1 MEEKDLPLLF
11 TPLVRQPGMAIPDWL
26 FGPAGVAG
34 LPAPLSPPRGVNVAV
49 GIDIIEVARV
59 RKVYERHGERFLKRV
74 FTEREVL
81 QCRGKATR
89 LAGRFAAKE
98 AISKAL
104 GTGIH
109 GVAWREMEVVQLR
122 SGRPTVT
129 LHGNAKRRAELLGIS
144 AFDVS
149 IADLV
154 EFSIAVAVAVQTSIE
169 VNERQILAL
178 LGRKSF
184 SQVVVTHAGH
194 PNQLFI
200 RASINGGAD
209 ECTLPG

>member
-1 MEEKDLPLLF
+1 M
-11 TPLVRQPGMAIPDWL
+11 
-26 FGPAGVAG
+26 AG
-34 LPAPLSPPRGVNVAV
+34 LPAPLPVPQGVNIAV
-49 GIDIIEVARV
+49 GIDIIEVDRV
-59 RKVYERHGERFLKRV
+59 RKVFEHHGERFLNASSLRSRFAVPGKR
-74 FTEREVL
+74 E
-81 QCRGKATR
+81 

-149 IADLV
+149 IADLA
-154 EFSIAVAVAVQTSIE
+154 ELSIAIAVGVQTD
-169 VNERQILAL
+169 
-178 LGRKSF
+178 KSF
-184 SQVVVTHAGH
+184 NET
-194 PNQLFI
+194 P
-200 RASINGGAD
+200 R
-209 ECTLPG
+209 

>member
-1 MEEKDLPLLF
+1 MQEDLPLLF
-11 TPLVRQPGMAIPDWL
+11 TPLVRQPGTPIPDWL

-34 LPAPLSPPRGVNVAV
+34 LPAPLHPPQGVNIAV
-49 GIDIIEVARV
+49 GIDIIEVGRV
-59 RKVYERHGERFLKRV
+59 RKVLEKHGERFLSRV
-74 FTEREVL
+74 FTPNEVR
-81 QCRGKATR
+81 QCRGKVSR

-104 GTGIH
+104 GTGLH

-149 IADLV
+149 IADLA
-154 EFSIAVAVAVQTSIE
+154 EFSIAIAVAVQT
-169 VNERQILAL
+169 V
-178 LGRKSF
+178 
-184 SQVVVTHAGH
+184 
-194 PNQLFI
+194 
-200 RASINGGAD
+200 
-209 ECTLPG
+209 LPGAQA

>member
-1 MEEKDLPLLF
+1 MQEDLPLLF
-11 TPLVRQPGMAIPDWL
+11 TPLVRQPGTPIPDWL

-34 LPAPLSPPRGVNVAV
+34 LPAPLHPPQGVNVAV
-49 GIDIIEVARV
+49 GIDIIEVGRV
-59 RKVYERHGERFLKRV
+59 RKVFEKHGERFLNRV
-74 FTEREVL
+74 FTPNEVR
-81 QCRGKATR
+81 QCRGKVSR

-104 GTGIH
+104 GTGLH

-149 IADLV
+149 IADLA
-154 EFSIAVAVAVQTSIE
+154 EFSIAIAVAVQT
-169 VNERQILAL
+169 A
-178 LGRKSF
+178 
-184 SQVVVTHAGH
+184 
-194 PNQLFI
+194 
-200 RASINGGAD
+200 
-209 ECTLPG
+209 LPGA

>member
-1 MEEKDLPLLF
+1 MEEDLPLMF
-11 TPLVRQPGMAIPDWL
+11 TPLVRRPGVAIPDWL

-34 LPAPLSPPRGVNVAV
+34 LPAPLNPPQGVNIAV

-59 RKVYERHGERFLKRV
+59 RRVFERHGERFLKRV
-74 FTEREVL
+74 YTEREIL
-81 QCRGKATR
+81 QCRGKPAR

-109 GVAWREMEVVQLR
+109 GVAWREMEIVQLR
-122 SGRPTVT
+122 SGRPTVS

-149 IADLV
+149 IADLA
-154 EFSIAVAVAVQTSIE
+154 ELSIAVAVAVQTSL
-169 VNERQILAL
+169 Q
-178 LGRKSF
+178 
-184 SQVVVTHAGH
+184 
-194 PNQLFI
+194 
-200 RASINGGAD
+200 
-209 ECTLPG
+209 

>member
-1 MEEKDLPLLF
+1 MQEDLPLLF
-11 TPLVRQPGMAIPDWL
+11 TPLVRQPGVPIPDWL

-34 LPAPLSPPRGVNVAV
+34 LPAPLHPPQGVNVAV
-49 GIDIIEVARV
+49 GIDIIEVGRV
-59 RKVYERHGERFLKRV
+59 GKVLEKHGERFLSRV
-74 FTEREVL
+74 FTPNEVR
-81 QCRGKATR
+81 QCRGKVSR

-104 GTGIH
+104 GTGLH

-149 IADLV
+149 IADLA
-154 EFSIAVAVAVQTSIE
+154 EFSIAIAVAVQT
-169 VNERQILAL
+169 A
-178 LGRKSF
+178 
-184 SQVVVTHAGH
+184 
-194 PNQLFI
+194 
-200 RASINGGAD
+200 
-209 ECTLPG
+209 LPGAQA

>member
-1 MEEKDLPLLF
+1 MDDQNDIPLLF
-11 TPLVRQPGMAIPDWL
+11 TPLVRQPGVAIPDWL

-34 LPAPLSPPRGVNVAV
+34 LPAPLHTPQGVNIAV
-49 GIDIIEVARV
+49 GIDIIEVDRV
-59 RKVYERHGERFLKRV
+59 RKVYEHHGERFLRRV
-74 FTEREVL
+74 YTEAEIR

-129 LHGNAKRRAELLGIS
+129 LHGNAKRRAELLGLS

-149 IADLV
+149 IADLQT
-154 EFSIAVAVAVQTSIE
+154 FSIAVAVAVQTSI
-169 VNERQILAL
+169 
-178 LGRKSF
+178 S
-184 SQVVVTHAGH
+184 S
-194 PNQLFI
+194 
-200 RASINGGAD
+200 S
-209 ECTLPG
+209 